1 MTICMHLCEI
11 LKLTMA
17 RTGSIHVFSLQSAQ
31 LFFSHYLSSMGFVKP
46 RLIRITVGKQQGEKI
61 EVCVCGAEVLLQLQ
75 WIWIAVEFPAFLFLP
90 DRICMPPCDLINPF
104 LADGAPRK
112 VSHYA
117 CLLCLGSQGR
127 PWRLGDQQLVYI
139 WMNTTSII
147 YYCFKVREPPPLL
160 SMHA

>member
-1 MTICMHLCEI
+1 
-11 LKLTMA
+11 
-17 RTGSIHVFSLQSAQ
+17 
-31 LFFSHYLSSMGFVKP
+31 MGFVKP

-61 EVCVCGAEVLLQLQ
+61 EVCVCGAEVLLQLH

-90 DRICMPPCDLINPF
+90 DRICMPPFDLINPF

-112 VSHYA
+112 VSL
-117 CLLCLGSQGR
+117 CLLALSWEPREAMEVRG
-127 PWRLGDQQLVYI
+127 P
-139 WMNTTSII
+139 TTSTHLNGHYI